1 MSSVEIVN
9 ACSCSIK
16 KGLPEHQQFATKA
29 EAEEE
34 ANRLLEQMRAEF
46 CKKHKFDLRNEY
58 GNFKIYILPNR

>member
-1 MSSVEIVN
+1 MFTVEIKN
-9 ACSCSIK
+9 SCSCAIK
-16 KGLPEHQQFATKA
+16 RGVSEMQSFATKQ

-58 GNFKIYILPNR
+58 GNFKIYILANT